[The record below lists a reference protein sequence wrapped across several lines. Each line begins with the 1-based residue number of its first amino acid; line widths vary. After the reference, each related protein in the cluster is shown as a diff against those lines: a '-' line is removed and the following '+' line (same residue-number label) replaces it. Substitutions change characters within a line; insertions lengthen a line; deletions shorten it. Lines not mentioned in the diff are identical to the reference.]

1 MGFLSIK
8 NKKKKK
14 KERRKKKKGP
24 PCTALGGHAVFALA
38 RSACSL
44 KVGSSPAL
52 SLSLSLSCAAQR
64 VCERFFLSLL
74 LLHQHVILSLF
85 FHFFIF
91 CFYIGSIQ
99 KGMPV
104 MESVDLTHHRRRSG
118 WGIVETEIRKKEKK
132 REERREKREERREK
146 REEREK
152 LGNGQV

>member
-52 SLSLSLSCAAQR
+52 SLSLSLVRGAAL
-64 VCERFFLSLL
+64 CERFFLS

-104 MESVDLTHHRRRSG
+104 VESVDLTHHRRRSG
-118 WGIVETEIRKKEKK
+118 WGIVETEIRKKKK
-132 REERREKREERREK
+132 REERRERETR
-146 REEREK
+146 
-152 LGNGQV
+152 